1 MNRSILLVM
10 LVGIAIAGCQ
20 KKPEGTKQQHTA
32 ADTTQSAD
40 TTAQAPSARPVRNL
54 SYEENQGAFLY
65 GKYCAVCHG
74 EEGKGD
80 GFNAFN
86 LDPRPRDLSDSSYM
100 KALSNDQILQTI
112 SGGGRSVNK
121 SPLMPAYGW
130 TLGKDQIR
138 HVALYIRSFAE

>member
-1 MNRSILLVM
+1 MNRPILLVM
-10 LVGIAIAGCQ
+10 FVAIVIAGCQ
-20 KKPEGTKQQHTA
+20 KKPDGTKQEQEA
-32 ADTTQSAD
+32 ADTARSVD
-40 TTAQAPSARPVRNL
+40 TAAQAPSAQPEKIL
-54 SYEENQGAFLY
+54 SYEQTQGAFLY